1 MLNKIFLFFIISILF
16 WILVSNILFNF
27 SLITLFLSFIFIFLM
42 LFIFILKK
50 YHLFLIIIWFWITF
64 WSVYSWIN
72 NYFLTNK
79 VNFINNFYNKDT
91 QITWEIKELY
101 KKQEN
106 SNSYILKINTINNY
120 KVENINALV
129 YYSKNYILN
138 KWDLIKT
145 TTKIS
150 KIDNFSP
157 NFNYQKFNL
166 SKNIFFQI
174 FPYNI
179 EKTWNIKLSKLTI
192 FIINTRQTILDN
204 IYKTFPENEAVL
216 LWWILIWAR
225 EDMSKD
231 MLKSFNNSWLTHLVA
246 VSWFNIT
253 IIIIF
258 LWFLLKFVPSI
269 LRFIII
275 SLFIVFFVLLVWDNI
290 PVVRAWIM
298 WILGYFILL
307 SWRSWDSLALLLFTA
322 FLFVLINPLILNY
335 DSSFHLSFLA
345 VLWLL
350 YFQEFFK
357 KIFYFLPETWAVK
370 ESFILTLSAMMTTLP
385 IMLFNFWQVS
395 IFSPIANMLVWWII
409 PFTMLFWFLTII
421 LNFVSTSLWFLL
433 WFITYFLLKYIII
446 IANFFWNLDFSL
458 FKLDFW
464 EFNIYAEILYF
475 LILIFSIIYFK
486 IDKKDI
492 KN

>member
-1 MLNKIFLFFIISILF
+1 MVNKIFLFFIISILF
-16 WILVSNILFNF
+16 GILVSNILFNF

-50 YHLFLIIIWFWITF
+50 HHLFLIIIGFGITF
-64 WSVYSWIN
+64 GSVYSGIN
-72 NYFLTNK
+72 NYFLINK
-79 VNFINNFYNKDT
+79 VNFINNFYNQNT
-91 QITWEIKELY
+91 QITGEIKELY
-101 KKQEN
+101 KKQES

-138 KWDLIKT
+138 KGDLIKT

-179 EKTWNIKLSKLTI
+179 EKTGKAKLSKLTI
-192 FIINTRQTILDN
+192 FITNTRQTILDN

-216 LWWILIWAR
+216 LGGILIGAR

-231 MLKSFNNSWLTHLVA
+231 MLKSFNNSGLTHLVA
-246 VSWFNIT
+246 VSGFNIT

-258 LWFLLKFVPSI
+258 LGFLLKFVPSI
-269 LRFIII
+269 IRFIII
-275 SLFIVFFVLLVWDNI
+275 SLFIVFFVLLVGDNI
-290 PVVRAWIM
+290 PVVRAGIM
-298 WILGYFILL
+298 GILGYFILL
-307 SWRSWDSLALLLFTA
+307 SGRSGDSLTLLLFTA
-322 FLFVLINPLILNY
+322 FIFILINPLILNY

-345 VLWLL
+345 VLGLL

-357 KIFYFLPETWAVK
+357 KIFYFLPETGAVK

-385 IMLFNFWQVS
+385 IMLFNFGQVS
-395 IFSPIANMLVWWII
+395 IFSPIANMLVGGMI
-409 PFTMLFWFLTII
+409 PFTMLFGFLTII
-421 LNFVSTSLWFLL
+421 LNFVSTSLGFLL
-433 WFITYFLLKYIII
+433 GFITYFLLKYIII
-446 IANFFWNLDFSL
+446 IANFFGNLDFSL
-458 FKLDFW
+458 FKLDFGD
-464 EFNIYAEILYF
+464 FNIYAEILYF
-475 LILIFSIIYFK
+475 LILIFLIIYFK
-486 IDKKDI
+486 IDKKAI